1 MPKHPLS
8 FCGLPSNAGDYARAP
23 TVILPIP
30 FDKTS
35 TWQKGADKGPRAI
48 LDASANL
55 EFYDIET
62 DREVFKKGIVTARPI
77 DAVSSSLLIKKSDSA
92 VSRYLGDGKL
102 VVTLGGEHS
111 VSIGVI
117 KAYARHYEDLS
128 VLHLDAHAD
137 SRDSYEGSPY
147 NHACVIARARECTRN
162 IVSVGIRSMDASE
175 RPGIDRKR
183 MFFAHEI
190 NDSDRWIAR
199 VVSLLTDTVYI
210 TIDLDVFDPG
220 IMPSTGTPE
229 PGGLGWYQVMRLLS
243 AVSRSRRIVGFDV
256 VELCP
261 TSLRAPDFL
270 AAKLIYTLLSYID
283 ADNQC
288 NLMQRHATSRA
299 RAQEKNRERQR
310 ETKRSR
316 ERQGKA
322 RRGKEK

>member
-1 MPKHPLS
+1 MPQHPLA
-8 FCGLPSNAGDYARAP
+8 FCGLPNSKADYGRAP
-23 TVILPIP
+23 TVILPVP

-35 TWQKGADKGPRAI
+35 TWQKGADKGPAAI
-48 LDASANL
+48 LEASANI

-62 DREVFKKGIVTARPI
+62 DSEVFKKGIYTANPI
-77 DAVSSSLLIKKSDSA
+77 HAASPSVLIKKTDSEA
-92 VSRYLGDGKL
+92 SRYLKDGKL

-117 KAYARHYEDLS
+117 RAYARRYRDLS

-147 NHACVIARARECTRN
+147 NHACVIARVRECTKN

-175 RPGIDRKR
+175 RPAIDSKR

-190 NDSDRWIAR
+190 YDSDKWIES
-199 VVSLLTDTVYI
+199 VVLLLTGTVYI

-229 PGGLGWYQVMRLLS
+229 PGGLGWYQVMKLLS
-243 AVSRSRRIVGFDV
+243 SVSRAKRIVGFDV

-261 TSLRAPDFL
+261 SNLRAPDFL
-270 AAKLIYTLLSYID
+270 AAKLIYTLLSYI
-283 ADNQC
+283 NVNKGVGRC
-288 NLMQRHATSRA
+288 RR
-299 RAQEKNRERQR
+299 ENR
-310 ETKRSR
+310 
-316 ERQGKA
+316 
-322 RRGKEK
+322 